1 MAHAASPALRGRA
14 GSLVPWKVPLGLW
27 AAAALGL
34 AIRLYVVLVA
44 RPTCE
49 PYSATGEHCR
59 TIAGDSLY
67 FYLQGQR
74 LAEGQWFVNPLIP
87 ANEPMA
93 GDPPVFASFL
103 ALLGKL
109 GIDSPQGQRV
119 VTCVVGAVG
128 VVLVGLL
135 AGRLGGPRAAVIAGV
150 LAATYPMLWINDGQL
165 MSESLYIPLVAGL
178 LLAAYQLYER
188 PTVGRALALGALV
201 SLAALT
207 RGEAVLFFPL
217 LVVPLVL
224 GFRRLPL
231 LRRAA
236 LCGVAGVAGAL
247 VLAPWFLF
255 NLSRFE
261 VTSTMSS
268 SPGSVMLSSA
278 CDRAYSGDLVGY
290 YSFECLVVPVSE
302 LDPVPADA
310 DKSVDDAALRA
321 TAQRY
326 VSDNLGELPRVAA
339 FRVGR
344 IWELYRPLQNVNLND
359 ISESRGRFASEAGLV
374 MYVVLMPLAVAG
386 VWVLHRRDL
395 PVTPFLGL
403 AVTASVVAALTFGV
417 TRYRVPVDVGLVVL
431 AALAIDAA
439 WRRWSRGA
447 LPKEQPAD
455 DVEGAGTTEG
465 AGAVEDEL
473 VGAST

>member
-1 MAHAASPALRGRA
+1 MAHAASPALRARA
-14 GSLVPWKVPLGLW
+14 RSLAPWKVPVGLW

-49 PYSATGEHCR
+49 PYTSAGESCR
-59 TIAGDSLY
+59 TIGGDSLY
-67 FYLQGQR
+67 FYLQGER
-74 LAEGQWFVNPLIP
+74 LAGGQWFVNPLIE
-87 ANEPMA
+87 ANQPMA

-103 ALLGKL
+103 ALLGKV
-109 GIDSPQGQRV
+109 GIDTPQGQRV
-119 VTCVVGAVG
+119 ATCVVGAVG
-128 VVLVGLL
+128 VVLIGLL
-135 AGRLGGPRAAVIAGV
+135 AGRLGGARVAVVAGV

-165 MSESLYIPLVAGL
+165 MSESVYIPLIATL
-178 LLAAYQLYER
+178 LLAAYQLYDR

-247 VLAPWFLF
+247 VLAPWFIF

-261 VTSTMSS
+261 VPSTMSS

-278 CDRAYSGDLVGY
+278 CDRGYSGDLVGY
-290 YSFECLVVPVSE
+290 YSFECLVIPVSE

-310 DKSVDDAALRA
+310 DKSVEDAAVRA
-321 TAQRY
+321 AAQRY
-326 VSDNLGELPRVAA
+326 LSDNIGELPRVAM

-344 IWELYRPLQNVNLND
+344 IWELYRPLQNVDLND
-359 ISESRGRFASEAGLV
+359 MSESRGRFASEAGLA
-374 MYVVLMPLAVAG
+374 MYVVLVPLAAVG
-386 VWVLHRRDL
+386 LWVLHRRDL

-403 AVTASVVAALTFGV
+403 AVTATVVAALTFGV

-439 WRRWSRGA
+439 WRRWSSGVRPRVHATGDDEGADTADGA
-447 LPKEQPAD
+447 L
-455 DVEGAGTTEG
+455 
-465 AGAVEDEL
+465 EDEL
-473 VGAST
+473 VGAPT